1 MKQGMQ
7 DGMKLVNAN
16 FDQMQVFV
24 IINNVRIIIIA
35 DVNVKN

>member
-24 IINNVRIIIIA
+24 IISNVRIIIIA

>member
-7 DGMKLVNAN
+7 DGMKLVNES

-24 IINNVRIIIIA
+24 IISNVRIIIIA

>member
-24 IINNVRIIIIA
+24 IISNVRIIIIE

>member
-16 FDQMQVFV
+16 LDQMQVFV
-24 IINNVRIIIIA
+24 IISNVRIIIIA

>member
-24 IINNVRIIIIA
+24 IISNVRIIVIA